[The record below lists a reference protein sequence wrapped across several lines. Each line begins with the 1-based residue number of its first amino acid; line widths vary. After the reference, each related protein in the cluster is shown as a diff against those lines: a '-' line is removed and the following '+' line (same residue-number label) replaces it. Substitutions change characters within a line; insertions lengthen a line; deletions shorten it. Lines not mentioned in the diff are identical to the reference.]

1 MVDIYI
7 YILNH
12 INPQFFSG
20 IRRCQED
27 VTSTQSSALFE
38 GSHGSRDRPSDVP
51 GMVTQ
56 AGY

>member
-1 MVDIYI
+1 MVDI